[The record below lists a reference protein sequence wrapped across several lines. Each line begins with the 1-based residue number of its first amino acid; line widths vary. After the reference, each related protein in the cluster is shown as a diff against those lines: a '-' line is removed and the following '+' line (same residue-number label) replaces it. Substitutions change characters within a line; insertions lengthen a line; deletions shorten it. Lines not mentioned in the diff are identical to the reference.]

1 LVRQLEQAPEK
12 ARRYWQQSKDIAAYA
27 SSRNERSSDWQ
38 QQPGT
43 GAEVTV
49 RDLGLDFSKAPQP
62 PANPDDRQRSIDLDR
77 RTLQHSNQAPYAT
90 VMPEGWKASLG
101 DPSIQAAVST
111 QPRSV
116 APPVGD
122 TVTAANVRTAIEAR
136 GVGRGEAFRD
146 DQNLRDAIA
155 VSSGYIAQGRK
166 NNAAASNATWAQAR
180 AGEVVSTPEG
190 LDGIGGSQGLPLQ
203 SAPPRQAAD
212 VLQLDAGTLG
222 GVGRR
227 GSTFEQAPIAAAPIS
242 SVPQAA
248 QDQLNTLRSSLERP
262 VTAAYSTQELD
273 DARARHI
280 MSYIQSAATPSF
292 DKAGRQT
299 SGWTGGDSHHGGAR
313 LAGRADRNVG
323 AYNAPSEAMLSAL
336 ALAARRR
343 TGAL

>member
-1 LVRQLEQAPEK
+1 V
-12 ARRYWQQSKDIAAYA
+12 
-27 SSRNERSSDWQ
+27 
-38 QQPGT
+38 
-43 GAEVTV
+43 
-49 RDLGLDFSKAPQP
+49 
-62 PANPDDRQRSIDLDR
+62 
-77 RTLQHSNQAPYAT
+77 
-90 VMPEGWKASLG
+90 
-101 DPSIQAAVST
+101 
-111 QPRSV
+111 
-116 APPVGD
+116 
-122 TVTAANVRTAIEAR
+122 EAR
-136 GVGRGEAFRD
+136 GVNGSAPFRD
-146 DQNLRDAIA
+146 DQQLRDA
-155 VSSGYIAQGRK
+155 
-166 NNAAASNATWAQAR
+166 SNR
-180 AGEVVSTPEG
+180 SLLDRGEVS
-190 LDGIGGSQGLPLQ
+190 
-203 SAPPRQAAD
+203 
-212 VLQLDAGTLG
+212 

-227 GSTFEQAPIAAAPIS
+227 GSTFEQAPIAAAPVS